1 MNKNQFISNVE
12 NPDKL
17 SVSDAALLGELL
29 KNFPYFQ
36 TAHLLYAKGLHNQN
50 SIHYNN
56 QLKITAAYA
65 SDRRVLHKLITSKPG
80 EDLELVL
87 TPLPSTTP
95 IVEEVK
101 VPEVKAEVRIEAT
114 PEVTIQPEVEN
125 TIVTKTI
132 AKTEDSEI
140 MQSVKHTVTEEVAEH
155 TIIPVISQIDSEQV
169 PETKLPASEDT
180 EIAEIKQAVIISVKE
195 EIAEHSLLPV
205 VEEIPEAETE
215 SVITELPERE
225 KAEERVMEKVE
236 ELIEQTEEKEIEQD
250 TFVDLESEFRTEAIN
265 AGFEIELLNSEPI
278 IPQPIIGSETIIEE
292 KPPVKESVEEKTKPE
307 ETKVAEQVVVDSD
320 SLSLSF
326 TDWLKHLDAGHTIVE
341 KTMVAEEPVKE
352 EKPLDAFELID
363 KFIKEEPKL
372 SRPKAEFYN
381 PVNMAK
387 QSVADDITFVSETL
401 AKIYTLQG
409 NYSKALQA
417 YENLHLKYPEK
428 RLYFA
433 AQIKNIRKLINQQKQ

>member
-1 MNKNQFISNVE
+1 MNKNQFISYVE

-17 SVSDAALLGELL
+17 SVGDTTLLGELL
-29 KNFPYFQ
+29 INFPYFQ

-50 SIHYNN
+50 SVHYNN

-95 IVEEVK
+95 FVEEVK
-101 VPEVKAEVRIEAT
+101 A

-125 TIVTKTI
+125 TIIKERI

-155 TIIPVISQIDSEQV
+155 TIVPVISQIDPEQV
-169 PETKLPASEDT
+169 PETKSPASEVT
-180 EIAEIKQAVIISVKE
+180 ETAVIKQAVINSVKE

-225 KAEERVMEKVE
+225 KAEEQVMEKVE
-236 ELIEQTEEKEIEQD
+236 EIIEQTEEKEIEQD

-278 IPQPIIGSETIIEE
+278 IPQPIIVSENIIEE

-320 SLSLSF
+320 SLSF

-341 KTMVAEEPVKE
+341 KTMVAEEPVKG
-352 EKPLDAFELID
+352 EKPMDAFELID

>member
-1 MNKNQFISNVE
+1 MNKNQFISYVE

-17 SVSDAALLGELL
+17 SVGDAALLGELL

-36 TAHLLYAKGLHNQN
+36 TAHLLYTKGLHNQN

-65 SDRRVLHKLITSKPG
+65 SDRRILHKLITSKPG

-95 IVEEVK
+95 FVEEVK
-101 VPEVKAEVRIEAT
+101 A

-125 TIVTKTI
+125 TIIKETI

-155 TIIPVISQIDSEQV
+155 TIVPVISQIDPEQV
-169 PETKLPASEDT
+169 PETKSPASEVT
-180 EIAEIKQAVIISVKE
+180 ETAVIKLAVINSVKE

-225 KAEERVMEKVE
+225 KAEEQVMEKVE
-236 ELIEQTEEKEIEQD
+236 EIIEQTEEKEIEQD

-265 AGFEIELLNSEPI
+265 ARFEIELHNSEPI
-278 IPQPIIGSETIIEE
+278 IPQPIIVSENIIEE

-320 SLSLSF
+320 SLSF

-341 KTMVAEEPVKE
+341 KTMVAEEPVKG
-352 EKPLDAFELID
+352 EKPMDAFELID

>member
-1 MNKNQFISNVE
+1 MNKNQFISYVE

-17 SVSDAALLGELL
+17 SVGDAALLGELL

-65 SDRRVLHKLITSKPG
+65 SDRRILHKLITSKPG

-95 IVEEVK
+95 FVEEVK
-101 VPEVKAEVRIEAT
+101 A

-125 TIVTKTI
+125 TIIKETI

-155 TIIPVISQIDSEQV
+155 TIVPVISQIDPEQV
-169 PETKLPASEDT
+169 PETKSPASEVT
-180 EIAEIKQAVIISVKE
+180 ETAVIKLAVINSVKE

-225 KAEERVMEKVE
+225 KAEEQVMEKVE
-236 ELIEQTEEKEIEQD
+236 EIIEQTEEKEIEQD

-265 AGFEIELLNSEPI
+265 ARFEIELHNSEPI
-278 IPQPIIGSETIIEE
+278 IPQPIIVSENIIEE

-320 SLSLSF
+320 SLSF

-341 KTMVAEEPVKE
+341 KTMVAEEPVKGE
-352 EKPLDAFELID
+352 NPMDAFELID

>member
-1 MNKNQFISNVE
+1 MNKNQFISYIE

-65 SDRRVLHKLITSKPG
+65 SDRRILHKLITSKPG

-95 IVEEVK
+95 FVEEVK
-101 VPEVKAEVRIEAT
+101 A

-125 TIVTKTI
+125 TIIKETI

-155 TIIPVISQIDSEQV
+155 TIVPVISQIDPEQV
-169 PETKLPASEDT
+169 PETKLPASQIT
-180 EIAEIKQAVIISVKE
+180 ETAEIKQAVINSVKE

-205 VEEIPEAETE
+205 MEEIPEAETE

-225 KAEERVMEKVE
+225 KAEEQVMEKVE
-236 ELIEQTEEKEIEQD
+236 EIIEQTEEKEIEQD

-265 AGFEIELLNSEPI
+265 ATFEIELLNSEPI
-278 IPQPIIGSETIIEE
+278 IPQPIIVSENIIEE

-320 SLSLSF
+320 SLSF

-341 KTMVAEEPVKE
+341 KTVVPEEPVKE
-352 EKPLDAFELID
+352 AKPMDAFELID